1 MIYDF
6 HNETL
11 FSSRIS
17 QPAAMEDR
25 YQARW
30 RKLIQLAAAGRF
42 CPKVVAKVRVERVF
56 Y

>member
-1 MIYDF
+1 MIF
-6 HNETL
+6 QTKPS

-42 CPKVVAKVRVERVF
+42 CPKVVAKVRAERVF